1 MTVRNYLLGGFVCYT
16 GFPLPYGFSSESPAQ
31 ETGKT
36 LEEPAITT
44 HDVWT
49 EEKGARKPQ

>member
-16 GFPLPYGFSSESPAQ
+16 GFPLPYDFSAASPEVSGNTPDES
-31 ETGKT
+31 
-36 LEEPAITT
+36 AITT

-49 EEKGARKPQ
+49 EEKGARKP